1 MSEERWVCEERGA
14 LAEPIAD
21 RVMGRELASGSFER
35 QESRFRDWV
44 GLDPRTGSAS
54 EYAVAAGRY
63 HLYVSLACPWCHR
76 VAILRELAGLQE
88 VVGISYAAP
97 FRDQRGWAFTGER
110 FTDGPGG
117 EYVDRLHGWELMAE
131 AYRISDPSF
140 AGRITVPVL
149 WDTETGRIVSNE
161 SSEIIRMFYAPD
173 SLGGLGTAVEERAAQ
188 QTSAGGAAAFGGA
201 ELGAGGL
208 DLYPPALREQIDA
221 LNARI
226 YDTVNNGV
234 YRAGFAR
241 RQEAYE
247 QAFAALFESLGWLED
262 LLAHRRYLAG
272 AQITEADWRLFPTLV
287 RFDEVYHVHFRC
299 NRRRI
304 VEYPNLWG
312 YTRELYQWPGV
323 ARTVAME
330 QIKRHYYTTHDE
342 LNPKK
347 IIPVGPAPQWTEPHG
362 RG

>member
-1 MSEERWVCEERGA
+1 VAWLSEGSRGV
-14 LAEPIAD
+14 AELGGD

-35 QESRFRDWV
+35 QESRFREWV
-44 GLDPRTGSAS
+44 GVDPRTGAASAHP
-54 EYAVAAGRY
+54 VAAGRY

-76 VAILRELAGLQE
+76 AAILRELAGLGDA
-88 VVGISYAAP
+88 VGISYVAP
-97 FRDQRGWAFTGER
+97 FRDARGWAFTGER

-117 EYVDRLHGWELMAE
+117 EYTDVLHRWEFVSE
-131 AYRISDPSF
+131 AYRLSDPDF
-140 AGRITVPVL
+140 EGRITVPVL
-149 WDTETGRIVSNE
+149 WDAEANRIVSNE
-161 SSEIIRMFYAPD
+161 SSEIIRMFYETG
-173 SLGGLGTAVEERAAQ
+173 SLGGLGAAVEERAAEAA
-188 QTSAGGAAAFGGA
+188 SAGGAAAFGGV
-201 ELGAGGL
+201 ELRGGGL
-208 DLYPPALREQIDA
+208 DLYPLALREQIDA
-221 LNARI
+221 LNVRI

-241 RQEAYE
+241 RQDAY
-247 QAFAALFESLGWLED
+247 QRAFAELFESLRWLED

-272 AQITEADWRLFPTLV
+272 DRITEADWRLFPTLV

-323 ARTVAME
+323 ARTVAMD

-342 LNPKK
+342 LNPKR
-347 IIPVGPAPQWTEPHG
+347 IIPVGPAPDWLAPHG
-362 RG
+362 RS